1 MKKSLVLIFVSLA
14 IVSCKNSV
22 PEADAFGNFEST
34 PIYITPETGGKILAV
49 AADEGDR
56 VKTGQLVAILD
67 SSEFLIR
74 QEQVLHQIEAAN
86 ASISANQAQAAV
98 YDQQISNLEIDHN
111 RLKKMLAGGSATQKQ
126 YDDVV
131 AAISLSQKQKAALLK
146 QNKRLEAEIAAL
158 KSQID
163 LIQLNLNRCKVLAP
177 CDGRILNL
185 YQRTG
190 ELAAPCKP
198 LMRIANTDTL
208 YLRAF
213 ASGDQLPL
221 IQIGQQV
228 FVKVDDG
235 SGQLKTLAGTISW
248 ISQEAEF
255 TPKTIQTRRERVNLV
270 YAFKVKVIND
280 GSLNIGMP
288 GEVFISKNK

>member
-1 MKKSLVLIFVSLA
+1 MKNAFVLIFAGLSL
-14 IVSCKNSV
+14 VSCNNSM
-22 PEADAFGNFEST
+22 PEADAYGNFEST

-49 AADEGDR
+49 VVDEGDR
-56 VKTGQLVAILD
+56 VKTGQLVALLD
-67 SSEFLIR
+67 SSEIVIR
-74 QEQVLHQIEAAN
+74 QEQVVHQIEAAN

-98 YDQQISNLEIDHN
+98 YDQQITNLEIDRN
-111 RLKKMLAGGSATQKQ
+111 RLEKLLADGSATQKQ

-131 AAISLSQKQKAALLK
+131 AAISLAQKQKAALLK
-146 QNKRLEAEIAAL
+146 QNDRLQAEIAAQ

-163 LIQLNLNRCKVLAP
+163 LMQLNVNRCRVLAP

-185 YQRTG
+185 YQRAG
-190 ELAAPCKP
+190 ELAAPGKP

-213 ASGDQLPL
+213 ASGDQLPI

-228 FVKVDDG
+228 TVRVDDEA
-235 SGQLKTLAGTISW
+235 GQLKTIAGTITW

-270 YAFKVKVIND
+270 YAFKVKVLND

-288 GEVFISKNK
+288 GEVFFPKNK